1 MSDLTDQLAAEM
13 EDSPGPPPATLENI
27 QALGAEVNTLDE
39 RIARGETL
47 MSELRARRNQII
59 TREMVEMMDAANV
72 EAITVAGRTFETK
85 PYYKASIP
93 EEHRD
98 AAHTWL
104 EEHEAGDLITYE
116 LVVSFPK
123 DCQEEAE
130 RLERYARENFQM
142 AEVSKKRAVPWARL
156 TSWLREM
163 FEKQDETTVLPPL
176 EIMGATVGR
185 VVKIKEPKKSAQ
197 KDL

>member
-1 MSDLTDQLAAEM
+1 MSDLMDELAAEM
-13 EDSPGPPPATLENI
+13 DAPAETPPASLEAI

-39 RIARGETL
+39 RLAKGEAL
-47 MSELRARRNQII
+47 MNELRARRNQILS
-59 TREMVEMMDAANV
+59 RDMVEMMDKVDV
-72 EAITVAGRTFETK
+72 EFVGVAGRTFTVA

-98 AAHTWL
+98 EAHAWL
-104 EEHEAGDLITYE
+104 EEHDAGDLITYE

-142 AEVSKKRAVPWARL
+142 AEVNKKRAVPWARL
-156 TSWLREM
+156 TSWLKEL
-163 FEKQDETTVLPPL
+163 FEKQDETTVIPPL

-185 VVKIKEPKKSAQ
+185 VVKIKEPKKNR
-197 KDL
+197 